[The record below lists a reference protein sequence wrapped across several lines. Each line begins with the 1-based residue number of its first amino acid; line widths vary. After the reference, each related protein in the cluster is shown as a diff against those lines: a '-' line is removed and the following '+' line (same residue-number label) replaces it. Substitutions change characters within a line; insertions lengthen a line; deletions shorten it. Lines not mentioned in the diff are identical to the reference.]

1 MGDLQ
6 LKLPSF
12 PATQLRQELMCE
24 AQVMA
29 KIRHAPSTWSS
40 GELFNA
46 KLQHA
51 LHREITSSSRNLMSN
66 LQRKLSPL
74 PPPQLLQQEADQ
86 KIIKTASD
94 DQAAGTNSSDGR
106 SELSATSQRR
116 GQQVPVAGVDAAA
129 NSARRGSSSS
139 SSSNSSRSGR
149 SGELRMH
156 GMGFLERRAKFNLK
170 DDTSR

>member
-6 LKLPSF
+6 LKLPSS

-29 KIRHAPSTWSS
+29 KIRHGPSTWSS
-40 GELFNA
+40 GELFHA

-74 PPPQLLQQEADQ
+74 PPTQLLQQEADQ

-94 DQAAGTNSSDGR
+94 GDDQAAGTNSSD
-106 SELSATSQRR
+106 A
-116 GQQVPVAGVDAAA
+116 AGVDAAA

-139 SSSNSSRSGR
+139 SSSSSSSRTGR

-156 GMGFLERRAKFNLK
+156 GIP
-170 DDTSR
+170 